1 MKRKFLRKL
10 NLNKSNLQH
19 ESVTTGASKDTGITL
34 IALVVTIFFSY
45 DEYKKYSNNNSFLLV
60 TI

>member
-19 ESVTTGASKDTGITL
+19 ESVTAGASKDTGITL